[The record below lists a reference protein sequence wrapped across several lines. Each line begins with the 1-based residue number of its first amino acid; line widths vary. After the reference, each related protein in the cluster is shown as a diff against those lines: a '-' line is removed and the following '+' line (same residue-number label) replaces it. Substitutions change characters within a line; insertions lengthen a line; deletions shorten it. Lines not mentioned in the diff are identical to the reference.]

1 MGALGEMMR
10 QALRQSAI
18 EAGELE
24 PDIPANASTVD
35 RIMERQA
42 PGWCRMSRSEREA
55 YWHRHYGWEH
65 HVQFKHRLSPDGVP
79 TDCVLKDPQ
88 GALRGRDGDAYA

>member
-1 MGALGEMMR
+1 MMR
-10 QALRQSAI
+10 EALRQSEI
-18 EAGELE
+18 EAGELD
-24 PDIPANASTVD
+24 PSPAHLVRKASTVD

-65 HVQFKHRLSPDGVP
+65 HVQLKHRLLPDGVP
-79 TDCVLKDPQ
+79 TECVLKDPQ
-88 GALRGRDGDAYA
+88 SPLQGRDGDAYA

>member
-65 HVQFKHRLSPDGVP
+65 HVQLKHRVHD
-79 TDCVLKDPQ
+79 DPQ
-88 GALRGRDGDAYA
+88 GALRGRDGDAHA